1 MRAQR
6 PGSALRPPTRLL
18 AAAAAVASGAVL
30 TVPGAARADA
40 GPVGGPQLA
49 SRGVVVNP
57 AAGVP
62 APPNIHAASWVIADA
77 DTGEVL
83 AARDPHG
90 QYLPASTLKTL
101 TALTLI
107 PKLDA
112 NRKVRPSQA
121 ACDVEGTKVG
131 MTPKMDYTVDQLF
144 HALMMMS
151 ANDAAV
157 TLSEANGGVK
167 KTIADMNAEARHLH
181 AGDTLAASPNGLD
194 VDLGLNVHTQHT
206 SAYDLALILRQG
218 MKDPAYRKYVQA
230 LNYWFPAPPDKQQ
243 KKKHKAGGYPIYT
256 HNRMLPGQP
265 HAYAGMLGGKN
276 GYTVT
281 AEQTFVAEA
290 KRGGHTILISLMKA
304 DVPPSPYAAKL
315 LDWGFAARGKVKPVG
330 TLVEPGDAG
339 AKADGSGDKGAG
351 GQSAIEKASSSRT
364 WMVVGGGAIGALIA
378 IGVLF
383 LVLQRR
389 HRRGDLKLPRPDA
402 APTGPDAPGGN
413 VRLAPPPPPPP
424 PAPGV
429 PDVPEEHA
437 DHAEHAEHS
446 GFAGDADHQPGRADH
461 PAPANPATSNPAP
474 ANPAASNPVPGQSPP
489 GRPVAGP
496 AASGA
501 GEQPPEYDEAGEPG
515 SGRGR

>member
-1 MRAQR
+1 M
-6 PGSALRPPTRLL
+6 L
-18 AAAAAVASGAVL
+18 AAAAATASAAVL
-30 TVPGAARADA
+30 AVPGAACADA

-49 SRGVVVNP
+49 SRGTVVNP

-62 APPNIHAASWVIADA
+62 APPNIHAASWVVADA

-83 AARDPHG
+83 AAKDPHG

-112 NRKVRPSQA
+112 ARKVRPSQG

-157 TLSEANGGVK
+157 TLSEANGGLK
-167 KTIADMNAEARHLH
+167 KTIADMNAEAKDLH

-194 VDLGLNVHTQHT
+194 VDLGLTLKTQHT

-218 MKDPAYRKYVQA
+218 MKNPAYRKYVQA
-230 LNYWFPAPPDKQQ
+230 LNYWFPAPPDKDQ
-243 KKKHKAGGYPIYT
+243 KKKHKPGGYPIYT

-265 HAYAGMLGGKN
+265 HAYTGMLGGKN

-290 KRGGHTILISLMKA
+290 RRGGHTILISLMKA
-304 DVPPSPYAAKL
+304 DIPPSPYAAKL
-315 LDWGFAARGKVKPVG
+315 LDWGFQARGKVKPVG
-330 TLVEPGDAG
+330 TLVEPGDG
-339 AKADGSGDKGAG
+339 AKADGAGGAG
-351 GQSAIEKASSSRT
+351 GNGQSAIEKASSSRT

-389 HRRGDLKLPRPDA
+389 HRRGDLKLPRPDGPSA
-402 APTGPDAPGGN
+402 APDAPAGN
-413 VRLAPPPPPPP
+413 VRLAPPPSGGPSASE
-424 PAPGV
+424 APL
-429 PDVPEEHA
+429 EHA
-437 DHAEHAEHS
+437 DQGEYAPADGQLPPEPGHFPAEDGQFPAEHGAFPAEHG
-446 GFAGDADHQPGRADH
+446 GF
-461 PAPANPATSNPAP
+461 PAENGQLLPEHGEHVPEQGAP
-474 ANPAASNPVPGQSPP
+474 LPEH
-489 GRPVAGP
+489 
-496 AASGA
+496 
-501 GEQPPEYDEAGEPG
+501 GEQPPAGRARQDER
-515 SGRGR
+515 SQ

>member
-1 MRAQR
+1 MIAA
-6 PGSALRPPTRLL
+6 SAAL
-18 AAAAAVASGAVL
+18 ASGAVL
-30 TVPGAARADA
+30 ALPGAACADS
-40 GPVGGPQLA
+40 GPVGGAQLA
-49 SRGVVVNP
+49 GRGVIVNP

-62 APPNIHAASWVIADA
+62 APPNIHASSWVIADA

-83 AARDPHG
+83 AAKDPHG

-112 NRKVRPSQA
+112 ARKIKPSQS

-131 MTPKMDYTVDQLF
+131 MTPKMGYSVDQLF

-157 TLSEANGGVK
+157 TLSEANGGLK
-167 KTIADMNAEARHLH
+167 KTIADMNGEARTLH

-194 VDLGLNVHTQHT
+194 VDLGLSIKTQHT

-230 LNYWFPAPPDKQQ
+230 LNFWFPAPPDKQQ
-243 KKKHKAGGYPIYT
+243 KKKHKPGGYPIYT

-265 HAYAGMLGGKN
+265 HAYNGMIGGKN

-290 KRGGHTILISLMKA
+290 RRGGHTILISLMKA

-330 TLVEPGDAG
+330 TLVEPGEAG
-339 AKADGSGDKGAG
+339 AKADAAG
-351 GQSAIEKASSSRT
+351 GKDGGQTAIEKASSSRT
-364 WMVVGGGAIGALIA
+364 WMVVGGGAVGALIA

-383 LVLQRR
+383 LVLHRR
-389 HRRGDLKLPRPDA
+389 HRRGDLRLPKPNGPSGDGPSAGTPDAGAPDA
-402 APTGPDAPGGN
+402 AFGN
-413 VRLAPPPPPPP
+413 VRLAQ
-424 PAPGV
+424 AP
-429 PDVPEEHA
+429 
-437 DHAEHAEHS
+437 
-446 GFAGDADHQPGRADH
+446 
-461 PAPANPATSNPAP
+461 
-474 ANPAASNPVPGQSPP
+474 
-489 GRPVAGP
+489 
-496 AASGA
+496 
-501 GEQPPEYDEAGEPG
+501 QPPEAPEAHDGPEIIADADGEHDAPQPPLTPRLDERP
-515 SGRGR
+515 

>member
-6 PGSALRPPTRLL
+6 PGTALRCPTRLL
-18 AAAAAVASGAVL
+18 AAAAAIASGTVL
-30 TVPGAARADA
+30 ALPGAACADG
-40 GPVGGPQLA
+40 GPVGGAQLA
-49 SRGVVVNP
+49 GRGVIVNP

-77 DTGEVL
+77 DTGEIL

-90 QYLPASTLKTL
+90 RYLPASTLKTL
-101 TALTLI
+101 TALTLV

-112 NRKVRPSQA
+112 ARKVKPSQS

-131 MTPKMDYTVDQLF
+131 MTPKMSYSVDELF

-157 TLSEANGGVK
+157 TLSEANGGLK
-167 KTIADMNAEARHLH
+167 KTVADMNEQARTLH
-181 AGDTLAASPNGLD
+181 ADDTLAGSPNGLD
-194 VDLGLNVHTQHT
+194 VDLGLTVKTQHT

-230 LNYWFPAPPDKQQ
+230 LNFWFPAPPDKQQ
-243 KKKHKAGGYPIYT
+243 KKKHKPGGYPIYT

-265 HAYAGMLGGKN
+265 YAYNGMLGGKN

-290 KRGGHTILISLMKA
+290 KRGGHTILVSLMKA
-304 DVPPSPYAAKL
+304 DIPPSPYAAKL

-330 TLVEPGDAG
+330 TLVSPGAEG
-339 AKADGSGDKGAG
+339 LKADATGGKDG

-364 WMVVGGGAIGALIA
+364 WMVVGGGAVGALIA

-383 LVLQRR
+383 LVLHRR
-389 HRRGDLKLPRPDA
+389 HRRGDLRLPK
-402 APTGPDAPGGN
+402 PDAPVAGGPGAPSGN
-413 VRLAPPPPPPP
+413 VRLA
-424 PAPGV
+424 
-429 PDVPEEHA
+429 
-437 DHAEHAEHS
+437 
-446 GFAGDADHQPGRADH
+446 
-461 PAPANPATSNPAP
+461 
-474 ANPAASNPVPGQSPP
+474 SPP
-489 GRPVAGP
+489 QRQPADAPDLHDEDGPAERVAPFDPRPV
-496 AASGA
+496 
-501 GEQPPEYDEAGEPG
+501 DEHPQ
-515 SGRGR
+515 

>member
-6 PGSALRPPTRLL
+6 PGSALRCPSRLL
-18 AAAAAVASGAVL
+18 AATAAIASGTVL
-30 TVPGAARADA
+30 ALPGAACADA
-40 GPVGGPQLA
+40 GPVGGAQLA
-49 SRGVVVNP
+49 GRGVIVNT

-83 AARDPHG
+83 AAKDPHG

-112 NRKVRPSQA
+112 ARKIKPSQS

-131 MTPKMDYTVDQLF
+131 MTPKMAYSVDQLF

-157 TLSEANGGVK
+157 TLSEANGGLK
-167 KTIADMNAEARHLH
+167 KTVADMNGEARTLH
-181 AGDTLAASPNGLD
+181 AGDTLAGSPNGLD
-194 VDLGLNVHTQHT
+194 VDLGLNVRTQHT

-230 LNYWFPAPPDKQQ
+230 LNFWFPAPPDKKQ
-243 KKKHKAGGYPIYT
+243 KKKHKPGGYPIYT

-265 HAYAGMLGGKN
+265 HAYTGMLGGKN

-304 DVPPSPYAAKL
+304 DIPPSPYAAKL

-330 TLVEPGDAG
+330 TLVEPGDG
-339 AKADGSGDKGAG
+339 TKADAAGGEDG

-364 WMVVGGGAIGALIA
+364 WMVVGGGAVGALIA

-383 LVLQRR
+383 LVIHRR
-389 HRRGDLKLPRPDA
+389 HRRGDLRLPRPDGA
-402 APTGPDAPGGN
+402 SAGSPPAGAPDVASGN
-413 VRLAPPPPPPP
+413 VRLAPSP
-424 PAPGV
+424 
-429 PDVPEEHA
+429 
-437 DHAEHAEHS
+437 
-446 GFAGDADHQPGRADH
+446 Q
-461 PAPANPATSNPAP
+461 
-474 ANPAASNPVPGQSPP
+474 PAADGHDVHET
-489 GRPVAGP
+489 A
-496 AASGA
+496 
-501 GEQPPEYDEAGEPG
+501 EDDEAGGPPPLTPRLDEHP
-515 SGRGR
+515 